1 MNRRV
6 LAVMVGSALVASLMV
21 ASVSDK
27 SIAQIGGESRVLQA
41 ILGLTEI
48 AKGQTQALVNTT
60 ENRG

>member
-1 MNRRV
+1 
-6 LAVMVGSALVASLMV
+6 MV